1 MSTARTGLRLATCL
15 LNISEARKKDVVESI
30 ARAAVSDHCGQS
42 RAQTTVLN
50 IFSDYDY
57 NRSVITIAAHVDAL
71 GSSVTAACVEAFK
84 LIDMD
89 THDGVHPCMGAVDLV
104 PIYPLYGVGV
114 RECASVARRISE
126 DVAALVP
133 GSSFFF
139 FGKADKPEERSLA
152 EKRKHLGWFTKRK
165 DFDMEGMRP
174 DVGTAPSRR
183 YGLTGIGA
191 SPYVMNCN
199 CTLDTRDL
207 SVGKEIASAIR
218 ASSKGGL
225 PGVQAMAFPHNGKV
239 EVACNVESIK
249 DTDIQAVANE
259 GLKFFSYKI
268 LEESFSY
275 VLPRTI
281 EDRIKT
287 LAKKHSLS
295 IAGTALV
302 GFTPQECK
310 RLADYAISNGIGEFW
325 KHRRGISM

>member
-1 MSTARTGLRLATCL
+1 MSTARVGLRLAACL
-15 LNISEARKKDVVESI
+15 LNISEARKKDVVECI
-30 ARAAVSDHCGQS
+30 ARAAVSDHYGKS

-50 IFSDYDY
+50 IFSDFDY
-57 NRSVITIAAHVDAL
+57 NRSVITIAAPIDAL

-114 RECASVARRISE
+114 GECARVARRISE
-126 DVAALVP
+126 DLAFLVP
-133 GSSFFF
+133 GCSFFL

-152 EKRKHLGWFTKRK
+152 EKRKHLGWFRRK
-165 DFDMEGMRP
+165 DFDMEGIRP
-174 DVGTAPSRR
+174 DVGAVPSRH

-199 CTLDTRDL
+199 CTLDTQDL
-207 SVGKEIASAIR
+207 SIGKEIASAIR
-218 ASSKGGL
+218 ARSKGGL

-249 DTDIQAVANE
+249 DTEIEAVANE
-259 GLKFFSYKI
+259 GLKFFSYRI
-268 LEESFSY
+268 LDESFSY

-295 IAGTALV
+295 TAGTALI

-325 KHRRGISM
+325 KYRSVISM

>member
-1 MSTARTGLRLATCL
+1 MRTDSQWSAALGSWEAHAGKRVKKAQGSREPHVGKRVKKAQVRLYCCSPLSTEQQILIMSTARTGLRLATCL

-183 YGLTGIGA
+183 YGLT
-191 SPYVMNCN
+191 
-199 CTLDTRDL
+199 DL
-207 SVGKEIASAIR
+207 LFLCSAYEN
-218 ASSKGGL
+218 S
-225 PGVQAMAFPHNGKV
+225 
-239 EVACNVESIK
+239 
-249 DTDIQAVANE
+249 
-259 GLKFFSYKI
+259 
-268 LEESFSY
+268 
-275 VLPRTI
+275 
-281 EDRIKT
+281 
-287 LAKKHSLS
+287 
-295 IAGTALV
+295 AGCC
-302 GFTPQECK
+302 FT
-310 RLADYAISNGIGEFW
+310 
-325 KHRRGISM
+325 